1 MLSCFNIYTVVIDVL
16 TFRVFVSMIDT
27 AHATEECTFFTA
39 LVF

>member
-1 MLSCFNIYTVVIDVL
+1 MISYVNVYTAVTDAPKFL
-16 TFRVFVSMIDT
+16 AFVSMINT